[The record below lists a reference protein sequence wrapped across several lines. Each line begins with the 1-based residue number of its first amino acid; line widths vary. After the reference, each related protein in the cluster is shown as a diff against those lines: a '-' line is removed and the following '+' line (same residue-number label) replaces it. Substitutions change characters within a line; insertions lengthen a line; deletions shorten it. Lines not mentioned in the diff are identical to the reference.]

1 MAEKR
6 TYTRSNSVD
15 DRARKK
21 RFEQHQQKRRVT
33 QYEFWVEPYLE
44 EIGTL
49 AKCGWTDK
57 RIAEHLTVSPGM
69 FQKYKKEHEDLFNV
83 LTEHRAKGIS
93 GILNS
98 LAQRAEG
105 YDYEEKLV
113 QATNDPGT
121 QRVTRQTTR
130 ITKKHVVPDTAAA
143 KILLD
148 VHPDADHFKRS
159 DGFSIKEISEHTTRI
174 YDLREEHGWNASRTA
189 REFEKIG
196 MKLPESLKME
206 VKHELEVQGG
216 DQLPTPVIKIMM
228 DESEDRLD
236 A

>member
-1 MAEKR
+1 MAETKTR
-6 TYTRSNSVD
+6 RRSNSLD
-15 DRARKK
+15 DAARKK
-21 RFEQHQQKRRVT
+21 RFEQLQKKGRVT
-33 QYEFWVEPYLE
+33 QYEFYVEPYLE
-44 EIGTL
+44 DIGTL
-49 AKCGWTDK
+49 AKCGWSDK
-57 RIAEHLTVSPGM
+57 RIAEHLTVSPSA
-69 FQKYKKEHEDLFNV
+69 FIQYKKKHQELFEA
-83 LTEHRAKGIS
+83 LTEHRTKGIS
-93 GILNS
+93 GILDS
-98 LAQRAEG
+98 LVQRANG

-121 QRVTRQTTR
+121 QRITRQTTR
-130 ITKKHVVPDTAAA
+130 ITKKHVIPDTAAA

-174 YDLREEHGWNASRTA
+174 YDLREEHGWNAARTA

-206 VKHELEVQGG
+206 VKHELEVQGA
-216 DQLPTPVIKIMM
+216 DHLPTPVIKIMM
-228 DESEDRLD
+228 DGSEDRLD

>member
-1 MAEKR
+1 MAETKTR
-6 TYTRSNSVD
+6 SRSNSLD
-15 DRARKK
+15 DTARKK
-21 RFEQHQQKRRVT
+21 RFEQLKNKGRVT

-44 EIGTL
+44 EISTL
-49 AKCGWTDK
+49 AKFGWSDK
-57 RIAEHLTVSPGM
+57 RIAEHLTVSPSA
-69 FQKYKKEHEDLFNV
+69 FIQYKKKHQELFEA
-83 LTEHRAKGIS
+83 LTEHRTRGIS
-93 GILNS
+93 QILNS

-159 DGFSIKEISEHTTRI
+159 DGFRIKEISEHTTRI
-174 YDLREEHGWNASRTA
+174 YDLRDEHGWNAARTA

-206 VKHELEVQGG
+206 VKHELEVQGV

-228 DESEDRLD
+228 NETEDRLD

>member
-6 TYTRSNSVD
+6 TRSRSNSLD
-15 DRARKK
+15 DAARKK
-21 RFEQHQQKRRVT
+21 RFEQLKSKGRVT
-33 QYEFWVEPYLE
+33 QYEFLVEPYLE
-44 EIGTL
+44 DIGVL
-49 AKCGWTDK
+49 AKMGWPDK
-57 RIAEHLTVSPGM
+57 RIAEHLTVSPSA
-69 FQKYKKEHEDLFNV
+69 FIQYKKKHQALFEA
-83 LTEHRAKGIS
+83 LTEHRARGIS

-113 QATNDPGT
+113 QATNDPAT

-130 ITKKHVVPDTAAA
+130 ITKKHVIPDTAAA

-206 VKHELEVQGG
+206 VKHELEVQGS

-228 DESEDRLD
+228 NESEDRLD